1 MRYWLLK
8 TEPESYSIDDLRQ
21 DGKTFWDGVR
31 NYQARNFIRDDM
43 KVGDLALIYHSNADP
58 LGAAGIAKVCRDAYP
73 DFTAWDPQNPHF
85 DPKSTEENPVWFMVD
100 VEFAGKFRH
109 HVTLAEMKSQ
119 PGLAEM
125 MVCKPGT
132 RLSVQP
138 VEAEH
143 FAMVKK
149 LGKGFHT

>member
-8 TEPESYSIDDLRQ
+8 TEPEVYSIDDLQR
-21 DGKTFWDGVR
+21 DGHTFWDGVR

-58 LGAAGIAKVCRDAYP
+58 LGVAGIAKIRRNAYP
-73 DFTAWDPQNPHF
+73 DFTAWDPKDPHF

-100 VEFAGKFRH
+100 VEFIGKFRH
-109 HVTLAEMKSQ
+109 LVTLAELKSQ
-119 PGLAEM
+119 PELADM
-125 MVCKPGT
+125 MVCKPGM

-138 VEAEH
+138 VESEH
-143 FAMVKK
+143 FSLVKK
-149 LGKGFHT
+149 LGKGLRT